1 MILLGVEFP
10 HGVKFTV
17 IVVLWSTYV
26 NKQPDE
32 GVRELKARHQNIN
45 HIPDEIV
52 YAMMPAMTVSVLI
65 TMRECP

>member
-1 MILLGVEFP
+1 MILLVVELS
-10 HGVKFTV
+10 HDVNFTV
-17 IVVLWSTYV
+17 IAVLWSTYV

-65 TMRECP
+65 IVRERP